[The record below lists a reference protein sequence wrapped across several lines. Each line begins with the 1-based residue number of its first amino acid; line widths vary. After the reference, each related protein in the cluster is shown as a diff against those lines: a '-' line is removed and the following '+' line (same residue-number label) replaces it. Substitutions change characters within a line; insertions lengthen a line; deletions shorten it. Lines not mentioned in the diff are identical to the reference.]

1 MSRTFKTDP
10 YWVKLRHPERS
21 GIHPVARHDHSDTP
35 CNLPSSPTESTYV
48 FGDCYWE
55 WHYTGVNECGCRM
68 CTNYWQRRWDRRRAR
83 NYERRVTQKW
93 LDEYEEHSGNCC
105 PVCGDPE
112 CQGNGPLED
121 KWYIGC
127 YA

>member
-1 MSRTFKTDP
+1 MTRMMGRLAWSRKCACFDC
-10 YWVKLRHPERS
+10 HE
-21 GIHPVARHDHSDTP
+21 
-35 CNLPSSPTESTYV
+35 SP
-48 FGDCYWE
+48 
-55 WHYTGVNECGCRM
+55 
-68 CTNYWQRRWDRRRAR
+68 DRRGTVR
-83 NYERRVTQKW
+83 NREKHVIQQW

>member
-1 MSRTFKTDP
+1 MAG
-10 YWVKLRHPERS
+10 LL
-21 GIHPVARHDHSDTP
+21 GVAKA
-35 CNLPSSPTESTYV
+35 
-48 FGDCYWE
+48 GWDCCRP
-55 WHYTGVNECGCRM
+55 HTTGH
-68 CTNYWQRRWDRRRAR
+68 RRRNGSAR
-83 NYERRVTQKW
+83 MAEKHVTQKW

-121 KWYIGC
+121 KWYVGC

>member
-1 MSRTFKTDP
+1 MARMLGKVA
-10 YWVKLRHPERS
+10 WCCHP
-21 GIHPVARHDHSDTP
+21 HDDYPVPRGT
-35 CNLPSSPTESTYV
+35 V
-48 FGDCYWE
+48 
-55 WHYTGVNECGCRM
+55 
-68 CTNYWQRRWDRRRAR
+68 R
-83 NYERRVTQKW
+83 NREKRVTQQW